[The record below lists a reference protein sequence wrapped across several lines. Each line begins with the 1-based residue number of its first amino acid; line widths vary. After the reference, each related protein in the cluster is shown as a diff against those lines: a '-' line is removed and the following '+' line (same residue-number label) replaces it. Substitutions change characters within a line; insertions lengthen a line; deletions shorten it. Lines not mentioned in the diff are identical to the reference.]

1 MKIKHLLLSSLATT
15 GAIALGATAAKADT
29 VTVKAGDTVSEIADT
44 HKTTVAAVQKLNH
57 LKNVNLI
64 YVGDKLQVNKHQ
76 TVKMTRVADASKAAQ
91 PVIYLSMLAFFM
103 ALAFQNTPTNLFVKI
118 FSYIPFFSSYFMP
131 LRLINGM
138 ATMPAAIVSLL
149 ILIATIIGSM
159 IYIGRIYGG
168 LMLQTDE
175 LGFWGNLKRGL
186 RLK

>member
-76 TVKMTRVADASKAAQ
+76 TVKMTRATTSVATPSTTTTTTSAAVQSPTSTVTATSTVSQSTASQASA
-91 PVIYLSMLAFFM
+91 
-103 ALAFQNTPTNLFVKI
+103 
-118 FSYIPFFSSYFMP
+118 
-131 LRLINGM
+131 
-138 ATMPAAIVSLL
+138 
-149 ILIATIIGSM
+149 
-159 IYIGRIYGG
+159 
-168 LMLQTDE
+168 
-175 LGFWGNLKRGL
+175 
-186 RLK
+186 

>member
-1 MKIKHLLLSSLATT
+1 
-15 GAIALGATAAKADT
+15 
-29 VTVKAGDTVSEIADT
+29 
-44 HKTTVAAVQKLNH
+44 
-57 LKNVNLI
+57 
-64 YVGDKLQVNKHQ
+64 
-76 TVKMTRVADASKAAQ
+76 
-91 PVIYLSMLAFFM
+91 M

-168 LMLQTDE
+168 LMLQR
-175 LGFWGNLKRGL
+175 LIGN
-186 RLK
+186 